1 MVLLSFV
8 GSEAF
13 YAVIAILTIVISAI
27 GLIIKIIKG
36 HKEEMTKKLD
46 AEIFRLHEESNCKEF
61 SGINEEIKSVTTDI
75 TKQRDDSSEMWKILV
90 RLDTNVEFI
99 KEKIK

>member
-1 MVLLSFV
+1 MVLMTFV
-8 GSEAF
+8 GSDAF
-13 YAVIAILTIVISAI
+13 YAVIAVLTIVISAI
-27 GLIIKIIKG
+27 GLIIKIIG
-36 HKEEMTKKLD
+36 RHKEEMAKKLD
-46 AEIFRLHEESNCKEF
+46 AEIFRLHEEANCKEF
-61 SGINEEIKSVTTDI
+61 ESINKELDDVTTDI